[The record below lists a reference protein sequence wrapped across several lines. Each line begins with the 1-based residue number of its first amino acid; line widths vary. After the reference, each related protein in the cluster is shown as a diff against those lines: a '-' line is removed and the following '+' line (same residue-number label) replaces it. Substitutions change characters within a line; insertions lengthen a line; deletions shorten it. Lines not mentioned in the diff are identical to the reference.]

1 MTKKII
7 FASMKRKR
15 NRGKG
20 MSNQMLVKKA
30 EDFVTSKWS
39 GGSTTELY
47 IYPPQSVYREG
58 NFKCRI
64 SSATVEVEKSEFTS
78 LPGVKRYLS
87 IFSGELKMVHGEK
100 EEVILEPFEVDCFDG
115 GVPTVSYGKVVD
127 FNLMLKNGADG
138 EMQVKE
144 MQAEEKMILKPTEGE
159 NLLAVYVKTGGVQIE
174 EKIVEAGELFIC
186 EDWKVEVEIKN
197 IKAEKTG
204 IGICKVHL

>member
-20 MSNQMLVKKA
+20 MSNKMLVKKA

-64 SSATVEVEKSEFTS
+64 SSATVEVEKSDFTS

-87 IFSGELKMVHGEK
+87 IFSGELKMIHGEK
-100 EEVILEPFEVDCFDG
+100 EEVILKPFEVDCFDG

-138 EMQVKE
+138 EMQAKE
-144 MQAEEKMILKPTEGE
+144 MQAEEEMILKPTEGE
-159 NLLAVYVKTGGVQIE
+159 NLLAVYVKTGCVRIE
-174 EKIVEAGELFIC
+174 EQTVKAGELFIC
-186 EDWKVEVEIKN
+186 EEWENKVKVLGKDS
-197 IKAEKTG
+197 AGSG
-204 IGICKVHL
+204 IGICRIRI